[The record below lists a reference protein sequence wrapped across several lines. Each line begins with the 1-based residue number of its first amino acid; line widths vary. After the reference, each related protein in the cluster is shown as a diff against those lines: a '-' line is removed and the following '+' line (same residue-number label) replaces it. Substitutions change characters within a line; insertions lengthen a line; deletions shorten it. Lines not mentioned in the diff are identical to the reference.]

1 MVTTSAA
8 SCAEAAN
15 EPPISI
21 RASSPVVIFF
31 MDRFCDNSFA
41 KIVINVGLAK
51 KALISCGDN
60 VYLSTIMLPIINFR
74 NDGRRLRS

>member
-15 EPPISI
+15 EPPISM

-41 KIVINVGLAK
+41 KIVINVGPAK
-51 KALISCGDN
+51 NASASCGDN
-60 VYLSTIMLPIINFR
+60 VCQSTIMFSIINFQ
-74 NDGRRLRS
+74 NDERGLSS